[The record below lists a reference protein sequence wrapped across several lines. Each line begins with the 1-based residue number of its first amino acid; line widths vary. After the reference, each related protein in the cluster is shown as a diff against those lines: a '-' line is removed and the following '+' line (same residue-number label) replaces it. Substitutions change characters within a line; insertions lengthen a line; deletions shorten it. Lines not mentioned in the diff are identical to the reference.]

1 MKSKR
6 FWGILKRSICLILA
20 LVTLLMCGA
29 LVSCDDRD
37 DEEDDEEEDKPA
49 GIVKNG
55 KTVAIT
61 FDDGPHNVYTTD
73 IVDELNKYGYHAT
86 FFVIGSRIDGTEYN
100 GKAGLTYAYEN
111 GNEIAIHGYSH
122 TLYYNSC
129 TDEEYE
135 FEVGNTDKVIK
146 NVLKDCNVRLM
157 RPIGGAITAE
167 RVEESEYSVILWDVD
182 SEDWKNKYRSDDTE
196 KSREEKVEAIVNNV
210 MSQVEDGSIILL
222 HDIYESTYDAT
233 KIILKRLHE
242 EGYDVVS
249 VSELLGNPV
258 AGKKYSRADVAV
270 G

>member
-1 MKSKR
+1 MKNKR
-6 FWGILKRSICLILA
+6 FWEVLKRSFCLLLA
-20 LVTLLMCGA
+20 LVTVLMCGV
-29 LVSCDDRD
+29 LVSCDDKDNDND
-37 DEEDDEEEDKPA
+37 DGGEDKPA
-49 GIVKNG
+49 GINKNG
-55 KTVAIT
+55 KRVAIT

-86 FFVIGSRIDGTEYN
+86 FFVIGNRIDGSEYN

-122 TLYYNSC
+122 TLYYNKC

-135 FEVGNTDKVIK
+135 LEVGNTNKAIK
-146 NVLKDCNVRLM
+146 NVLNDCNIRLM

-167 RVEESEYSVILWDVD
+167 RVQSSQYSVILWDVD

-196 KSREEKVEAIVNNV
+196 EMRQEKVNTIVNNV

-233 KIILKRLHE
+233 KIILERLHE

-249 VSELLGNPV
+249 VSELLGNPA
-258 AGKKYSRADVAV
+258 AGQKYSRADVAV